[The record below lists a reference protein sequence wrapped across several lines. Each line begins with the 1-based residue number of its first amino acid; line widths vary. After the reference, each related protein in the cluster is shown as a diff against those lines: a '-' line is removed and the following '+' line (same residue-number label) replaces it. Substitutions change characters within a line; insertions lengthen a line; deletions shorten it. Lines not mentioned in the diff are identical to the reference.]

1 VRRIRPALEISGDA
15 MAVSV
20 EPLVQ
25 WVTAAPIWSEA
36 VNATNASMEQALFAP
51 TILRF
56 ATDSFMDEYLA
67 LLKTSPSRLGE
78 RRVQPETW
86 REPLPV
92 PAPLAEPPL
101 PAVRTQKQARPSVL
115 GTKSTASPL
124 QGTATGPLKLYH
136 SAHQRFYLVSACLV
150 CRVPGMPDR
159 VLDAANEERATFVVR
174 RLRPRVDG
182 TVPDTTNP
190 DSYDEFAFMATA
202 QRNTWRQVKSQDAA
216 SLLPGE
222 EQLAL
227 FPATFFNEE
236 GRKRRLLA
244 GLIPVGRREAYLG
257 APLITS
263 PGGVTSAPTPVLSGL
278 RETLLNMQVV
288 QPWESLDRLRNKID
302 SLQQDEQ
309 NTSDPAQKKQLG
321 DQIVSLKN
329 QIQVASWY
337 ILLDFAA
344 YLAKYLPAVWQVVS
358 GQRQANTLNTAEQA
372 LLSALENAASTT
384 PLSLRDALAKIELD
398 RDQLESIVDQYQ
410 PGGAGWPSFLFA
422 LTDPQVYELVKLPD
436 NSPEAPSTLEI
447 LVKAALPANALEQAL
462 PPPPV
467 AQADPDI
474 GSPGWFVIRC
484 VFERP
489 HCGPLKPTVVSIPT
503 QVFKM
508 AHFFDAD
515 APARPIR
522 ISLPFDTSF
531 AGLRKFNK
539 NVAFVISDKLR
550 QQMECVSD
558 LKGVLDGNVCKDG
571 GQGIGIGFIC
581 SFSIPIIT
589 ICALIVLFIFVIL
602 LNIVFFWL
610 PLLEICFPVPQL
622 KAKTKE

>member
-1 VRRIRPALEISGDA
+1 
-15 MAVSV
+15 MAISV

-25 WVTAAPIWSEA
+25 WVTAAPLWPEA

-56 ATDSFMDEYLA
+56 ATDSFMDEFLA
-67 LLKTSPSRLGE
+67 LLNTAPSRLGE

-92 PAPLAEPPL
+92 PAPLADPPL
-101 PAVRTQKQARPSVL
+101 PAVRMQKQSRPSVL
-115 GTKSTASPL
+115 GTKSTAGPL
-124 QGTATGPLKLYH
+124 QGTATDPLKLYH

-150 CRVPGMPDR
+150 CHVPGMPDR

-174 RLRPRVDG
+174 RLRPRVEG
-182 TVPDTTNP
+182 AVPDTSKP
-190 DSYDEFAFMATA
+190 DSYDEFAFVPAA
-202 QRNTWRQVKSQDAA
+202 QGNTWQQMKNQDATT
-216 SLLPGE
+216 LVPGE

-227 FPATFFNEE
+227 FPVTFFNEE
-236 GRKRRLLA
+236 GRKRRLLS
-244 GLIPVGRREAYLG
+244 GLIPVSKREAYLG
-257 APLITS
+257 APLTTS
-263 PGGVTSAPTPVLSGL
+263 SSGTTPAPTPVLTGL

-288 QPWESLDRLRNKID
+288 QPWESLDRLQKKID
-302 SLQQDEQ
+302 TLQQDEQ
-309 NTSDPAQKKQLG
+309 KTSDPAQKI
-321 DQIVSLKN
+321 QIGEQITALQN
-329 QIQVASWY
+329 QVQVASWY

-344 YLAKYLPAVWQVVS
+344 YLAKYLPTVWQVIT
-358 GQRQANTLNTAEQA
+358 GQQQANTLNTAEQA
-372 LLSALENAASTT
+372 LLSALENAVSTT

-398 RDQLESIVDQYQ
+398 RNQLESVVDQYQ
-410 PGGAGWPSFLFA
+410 PGSTEWPSFLFA
-422 LTDPQVYELVKLPD
+422 LTDPQVFDLVKLPD
-436 NSPEAPSTLEI
+436 NSPEVLSTLEM
-447 LVKAALPANALEQAL
+447 LVKAALPAKAPEQAL
-462 PPPPV
+462 PAPPV